1 MKKMKET
8 ELPKNLPK
16 NQTTIKSQVEEVA
29 LLGDWENFFPL
40 HKGYLFIL
48 I

>member
-1 MKKMKET
+1 MKET

-16 NQTTIKSQVEEVA
+16 NQTTMKSQVKEPT
-29 LLGDWENFFPL
+29 LLKDRENVFPL
-40 HKGYLFIL
+40 QKGYLFFL